1 MPPVAAELQRGTGIF
16 APVSTIA
23 DIRLSER
30 MNVPVL
36 RKALVLAA
44 ITIIQLAAQERRP
57 WLYVGG
63 WTAYQNNIQSADF
76 QSLPNAF
83 RCGPNYTTGTGGVGS
98 LGLLATYPLG
108 DPLALEFRV
117 GYAPLS
123 GRLFRNETIGNTA
136 DIGGNNRTTPVEA
149 MHELSTSFPTLVAE
163 PVVGALLFHRVRLG
177 FGVRLS
183 YIVGNRFEQV
193 ETITQPDYV
202 FYLPDSSRQRNRT
215 NGAVGNLYRGQFHVS
230 LSAGVDFP
238 LTRELTLT
246 PELRYYYSLVPV
258 TSDVLWHIS
267 PIAIGASIR
276 YALYPPPPPR
286 FLYDTVYVRDTSTIA
301 LVGLE
306 REEIALIERKENTDR
321 HEERIGEQRTIYSKT
336 TITERYER
344 RTPRAALLALDVQVR
359 PLRADGSPLD
369 SIARVVIEETEVE
382 ESFPLLPYVFFPEG
396 SSTLE
401 LSRLVFIEPA
411 DTSTFDEKRLPPAT
425 LDIYRHLLNIIGS
438 RMRRNPQ
445 AKLTL
450 VGTNSAVGIEAGNL
464 VLSQARAEAVRDYL
478 ARVWGIEQNRISIR
492 TRNLPS
498 SPSNNATPEGQEE
511 NRRVEI
517 LSNAPDILRP
527 VTIGTVSVTAN
538 PPLVELVPQVQSEAG
553 LEQWQATIEQE
564 GKALR
569 SLRGEAAT
577 LQPYRWN
584 VTEPPYPQLD
594 RPIEV
599 TYTVRDHTGQT
610 LEKSFALDVQQLT
623 VRQKRFEQRDDKRID
638 RLSLIVFD
646 FNKAELSP
654 VHRQLLSEI
663 KSRIEP
669 NSKVVIAGYADRS
682 GEPDYNRE
690 LARRRCIEVQRAL
703 GLADAII
710 VPKGSD
716 ELLYD
721 NATPEG
727 RSYCRTVQITIET
740 PIANGSAR

>member
-1 MPPVAAELQRGTGIF
+1 MPHEVLPLT
-16 APVSTIA
+16 
-23 DIRLSER
+23 RLNER
-30 MNVPVL
+30 MNVPL
-36 RKALVLAA
+36 LQRALCLAVIA
-44 ITIIQLAAQERRP
+44 VIHLVAQEPRP
-57 WLYVGG
+57 WIYVGG
-63 WTAYQNNIQSADF
+63 WAAYQNNIQSADF

-98 LGLLATYPLG
+98 LGLLATYPLS
-108 DPLALEFRV
+108 DPLAIEFRV

-136 DIGGNNRTTPVEA
+136 DIGGSNQTTPVEA
-149 MHELSTSFPTLVAE
+149 MHELFTSFPALVAE
-163 PVVGALLFHRVRLG
+163 PSIGALLFHRVRLG

-183 YIVGNRFEQV
+183 YIIGNRFEQV
-193 ETITQPDYV
+193 ETLTQPDYV

-215 NGAVGNLYRGQFHVS
+215 DGAVGNLYRGQFHLS

-238 LTRELTLT
+238 LTPELTLT

-258 TSDVLWHIS
+258 TRDVSWQIS
-267 PIAIGASIR
+267 PIAIGASLR

-286 FLYDTVYVRDTSTIA
+286 YLFDTVYVRDTSTIA

-306 REEIALIERKENTDR
+306 REEIALLERQEKTDR
-321 HEERIGEQRTIYSKT
+321 RQERIGEQPVIYSTT
-336 TITERYER
+336 TITERYQR
-344 RTPRAALLALDVQVR
+344 RTPRPALLALDVTAR
-359 PLRADGSPLD
+359 PLRADGTPLD
-369 SIARVVIEETEVE
+369 SIERVVIEETEVE

-396 SSTLE
+396 SSMLE
-401 LSRLVFIEPA
+401 LSRLVLLEPP
-411 DTSTFDEKRLPPAT
+411 DTATFDEKRLPPAT
-425 LDIYRHLLNIIGS
+425 LEIYRHLLNIVGS
-438 RMRRNPQ
+438 RMRRNPA

-464 VLSQARAEAVRDYL
+464 ALSQARAEAVRNYL
-478 ARVWGIEQNRISIR
+478 TRVWGIEQSRIAIR
-492 TRNLPS
+492 ARNLPA

-517 LSNAPDILRP
+517 LSNVPEILRP
-527 VTIGTVSVTAN
+527 VTIATVSVTSN

-553 LEQWQATIEQE
+553 IAQWQATIEQD
-564 GKALR
+564 GKPLR
-569 SLRGEAAT
+569 SLRGDSAT
-577 LQPYRWN
+577 LEPYRWN
-584 VTEPPYPQLD
+584 VAEPPYPKLD

-599 TYTVRDHTGQT
+599 TYTVRDRTGQT
-610 LEKSFALDVQQLT
+610 LDKSLALDVQQLT

-646 FNKAELSP
+646 FNKAELTP
-654 VHRQLLSEI
+654 IHRQLLGEI

-669 NSKVVIAGYADRS
+669 RSKVVIAGYADRS
-682 GEPDYNRE
+682 GDPDYNRE

-703 GLADAII
+703 GLADATIL
-710 VPKGSD
+710 PKGSD

-721 NATPEG
+721 NSTPEG